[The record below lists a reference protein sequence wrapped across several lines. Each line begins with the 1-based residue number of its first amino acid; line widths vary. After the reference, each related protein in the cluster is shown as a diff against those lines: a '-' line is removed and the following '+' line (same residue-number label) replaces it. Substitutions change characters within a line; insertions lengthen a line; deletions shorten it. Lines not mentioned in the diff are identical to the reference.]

1 MTSTTHPSLSVCC
14 MTGDPPERVVA
25 VLEPWRAVADEIVV
39 AVDDRVDRDALGA
52 LCALADV
59 VIRFPYRPP
68 VDRARPWVAERCAGR
83 WLLMVDGD
91 EVPSPAL
98 VDRMPSLI
106 ADRDVVQYRLA
117 RRWVWP
123 DPAHWLAEVPWW
135 PDFQPRLVRNEP
147 ALLRFGTQPHQS
159 LLGLHPADHVL
170 EPLYH
175 LDTVLR
181 TPGERR
187 RKARAYEAADPGRQ
201 AYGGGPL
208 SATFYEPERTA
219 TLRPRPVPVE
229 DRPWID
235 RVVAAAS
242 REGTTAPRARLGA
255 PVRNVPSAE
264 IDASAPPFAFED
276 GWHRADLEVVE
287 VDLRLAPGEVRPVL
301 VRVGNRSPVL
311 WPDAGDPAPELRVSY
326 HLVDGSGAVVVAEG
340 LRTAL
345 PRRLRPGADCVV
357 PVMVAAPERPGRYEL
372 RVDLVDE
379 GVRWFGCAT
388 SASILVAGRWQ
399 RFAVDPRAATVD
411 DPAVVDLAVVDRA
424 VADAAPAEVAGAD
437 LPAATPSAP
446 AAIDLR
452 TGPTAVH
459 PSRSTT
465 ISAIPT
471 DGSTPSPA

>member
-1 MTSTTHPSLSVCC
+1 MTAARPSLSVCC

-59 VIRFPYRPP
+59 VIRFRYRPP
-68 VDRARPWVAERCAGR
+68 VDRARPWLAGRCSGR

-98 VDRMPSLI
+98 VERVPSLV
-106 ADRDVVQYRLA
+106 ADPDVLQYRLA

-123 DPAHWLAEVPWW
+123 DPGHWLAEVPWW

-147 ALLRFGTQPHQS
+147 ALLRFGAQPHRS

-181 TPGERR
+181 SPAERR

-219 TLRPRPVPVE
+219 TLRPRPVPEE

-235 RVVAAAS
+235 RAVAAGAVP
-242 REGTTAPRARLGA
+242 GARRTGLGP
-255 PVRNVPSAE
+255 PVRTVPSAE
-264 IDASAPPFAFED
+264 VDASAPPFAFED
-276 GWHRADLEVVE
+276 GSYRAELQVVE
-287 VDLRLAPGEVRPVL
+287 ADLRLAPGEVRPVL
-301 VRVGNRSPVL
+301 VRVANRSSVL
-311 WPDAGDPAPELRVSY
+311 WPDAGDATPELRASY
-326 HLVDGSGAVVVAEG
+326 HLVDRSGAVVVAEG

-345 PRRLRPGADCVV
+345 PRRLRPGAECLV
-357 PVMVAAPERPGRYEL
+357 PVLVAAPDRPGRYEL
-372 RVDLVDE
+372 LVDLVDE
-379 GVRWFGCAT
+379 GVRWFDCAA

-399 RFAVDPRAATVD
+399 RFAVDAE
-411 DPAVVDLAVVDRA
+411 
-424 VADAAPAEVAGAD
+424 AAPA
-437 LPAATPSAP
+437 PAQ
-446 AAIDLR
+446 
-452 TGPTAVH
+452 

-471 DGSTPSPA
+471 DGPTPSPA

>member
-1 MTSTTHPSLSVCC
+1 MTSARPSLSVCC
-14 MTGDPPERVVA
+14 MTGDPPEQVVA

-39 AVDDRVDRDALGA
+39 AVDDRVDREALGA

-59 VIRFPYRPP
+59 VIRFRYRAP
-68 VDRARPWVAERCAGR
+68 VDRTRPWLAAQCSGR

-98 VDRMPSLI
+98 VERVPALV
-106 ADRDVVQYRLA
+106 ADPDVLQYRLA

-123 DPAHWLAEVPWW
+123 DPGHWLAEVPWW

-147 ALLRFGTQPHQS
+147 AMLRFGAQPHRS
-159 LLGLHPADHVL
+159 LLGVHPADHVL

-181 TPGERR
+181 APAERR
-187 RKARAYEAADPGRQ
+187 RKARAYEAADPGRE

-219 TLRPRPVPVE
+219 TLRPRPVPRE

-235 RVVAAAS
+235 RAIAAGAGPGRPARTGLGPPVRTVAAA
-242 REGTTAPRARLGA
+242 E
-255 PVRNVPSAE
+255 V
-264 IDASAPPFAFED
+264 DAAAPPFRFED
-276 GWHRADLEVVE
+276 GWHRADLEVVD
-287 VDLRLAPGEVRPVL
+287 VDLRLAPGEIRPVL
-301 VRVGNRSPVL
+301 LRVRNRSSVL
-311 WPDAGDPAPELRVSY
+311 WPDAGDPAPELRASY
-326 HLVDGSGAVVVAEG
+326 HLLDAAGAVVVAEG

-357 PVMVAAPERPGRYEL
+357 PVLVAAPDRPGRYEL
-372 RVDLVDE
+372 QVDLVDE
-379 GVRWFGCAT
+379 GVRWFGAVA
-388 SASILVAGRWQ
+388 SAPITVAGRWQ
-399 RFAVDPRAATVD
+399 RFAVELGPEPDGGPGAIDVGAAPGLVDPVAGDPGAGRAA
-411 DPAVVDLAVVDRA
+411 PQ
-424 VADAAPAEVAGAD
+424 
-437 LPAATPSAP
+437 
-446 AAIDLR
+446 
-452 TGPTAVH
+452 

-471 DGSTPSPA
+471 DGPTPSPA